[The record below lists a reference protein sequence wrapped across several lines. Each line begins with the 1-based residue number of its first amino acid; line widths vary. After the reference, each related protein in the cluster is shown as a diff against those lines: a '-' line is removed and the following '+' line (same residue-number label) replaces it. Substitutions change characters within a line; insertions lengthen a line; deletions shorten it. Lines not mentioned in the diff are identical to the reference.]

1 MAPQTHKLAAA
12 QDKHFLMSIKKKPG
26 QKPSAV
32 KEEPTIIS
40 DTLYDCCLTF
50 VYTVYIKKSCSC
62 KQETTKACT
71 NCAED
76 KKVCAPV
83 SSELQKKVAA
93 LLSDH
98 DNFLRLKNTTL
109 QEELKASMA
118 EQAADLSELL
128 AKMAPLLN

>member
-1 MAPQTHKLAAA
+1 MAPQTCKLAAA
-12 QDKHFLMSIKKKPG
+12 QDKHSPMSIKKKPE

-32 KEEPTIIS
+32 KEEPTIMS
-40 DTLYDCCLTF
+40 DTLLH
-50 VYTVYIKKSCSC
+50 IKRSCSC
-62 KQETTKACT
+62 KQGTIKACI

-76 KKVCAPV
+76 KKACASV

-109 QEELKASMA
+109 QEELKASMM
-118 EQAADLSELL
+118 EQATGLSELL
-128 AKMAPLLN
+128 AKMAPLSV